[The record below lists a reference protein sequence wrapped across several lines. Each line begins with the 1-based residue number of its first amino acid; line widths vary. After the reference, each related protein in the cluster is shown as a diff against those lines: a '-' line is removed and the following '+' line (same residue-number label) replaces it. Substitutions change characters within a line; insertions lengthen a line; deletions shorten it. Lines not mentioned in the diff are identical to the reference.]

1 MSGERESR
9 RVLVVDHNDSFRAV
23 LVRALA
29 ERGCEVDEAPDCETG
44 ISKAETSHFDVVFV
58 DCFMPRC
65 GGDEATRIIVA
76 RDPGTKVII
85 ISRKPTSDRVERAI
99 EFGAEEYFPSRSTP
113 ENLRNTSIPSCDL
126 CGLTLPETTQGEVL
140 PPKMA

>member
-1 MSGERESR
+1 MKVYFSEVVAFGILFREGTMSGERESR

-44 ISKAETSHFDVVFV
+44 ISKAERSHFDLVFV

-99 EFGAEEYFPSRSTP
+99 EFGAR
-113 ENLRNTSIPSCDL
+113 R
-126 CGLTLPETTQGEVL
+126 VL
-140 PPKMA
+140 PKPLDARELTEYLDSIL

>member
-1 MSGERESR
+1 MVQSETR

-44 ISKAETSHFDVVFV
+44 ISKAEASHFDLVFM

-76 RDPGTKVII
+76 RDPDTKVVIL
-85 ISRKPTSDRVERAI
+85 SRQPTSDRVERAV
-99 EFGAEEYFPSRSTP
+99 EFGARRVLPKPIDARE
-113 ENLRNTSIPSCDL
+113 LRNYLDSIL
-126 CGLTLPETTQGEVL
+126 
-140 PPKMA
+140 